1 MTRFVASDRS
11 QPFLLP
17 PDLRDWVPENDLAH
31 FIVEAV
37 ERVDMSTFKVN
48 ARGSGSEQYNPRMML
63 ALLIYCYA
71 NGIFGSRRIE
81 RATYRDVGVRFVT
94 ANTHPDHD
102 TICAFRRENGA
113 AFAACFLK
121 VLELA
126 RELKLLKVGTVS
138 VDGTKIDANASTYR
152 SVRYDRACALREQLQ
167 GEIAEL
173 MKKAESAD
181 ASGETDPQALP
192 AEIARREALKA
203 HLDAACARLEAE
215 AKARAQAER
224 ADYERR
230 KAAHETDGRNGG
242 GKPPSPP
249 SATPAPERQ
258 SNLTDPDS
266 RLMRKNKR
274 SAYRQSYNAQAAV
287 DADGSQLVLAARVSQ
302 SASDANELVATV
314 DAIPAPLGTASC
326 VLGDTGYAN
335 GGEVATL
342 EARGMG
348 GAGGDAGTGQASAT
362 RLPSGA
368 CPGEARGG
376 AEGAVAQGDEGQAR
390 RGCGTRQIQVAQAD
404 GGAGVRHHQERARL
418 PPVPAAQPGQGG
430 AGVAAR
436 DARLQRQASAQP
448 DGGGQGC
455 LNRGQSA
462 PLNRPQRL
470 GKDKTGNGTAPRR
483 NERGAPGEPGALPY
497 RKRRYHPLNSLPTR
511 SPTRC

>member
-17 PDLRDWVPENDLAH
+17 PDLRDWVPESDLAH
-31 FIVEAV
+31 FIVAGV
-37 ERVDMSTFKVN
+37 ERVDMSAFKVN

-81 RATYRDVGVRFVT
+81 RATYRDVGVRFVS

-113 AFAACFLK
+113 AFAECFLK

-126 RELKLLKVGTVS
+126 RELKLLKVGTIS

-167 GEIAEL
+167 GEIAGL
-173 MKKAESAD
+173 MKQAESAD
-181 ASGETDPQALP
+181 ASGETDPQTLP

-249 SATPAPERQ
+249 STTPAPERQ

-314 DAIPAPLGTASC
+314 DAIPAPLGMASC
-326 VLGDTGYAN
+326 VLADTGYAN

-342 EARGMG
+342 EARG
-348 GAGGDAGTGQASAT
+348 TEVLVAT
-362 RLPSGA
+362 
-368 CPGEARGG
+368 PGRAK
-376 AEGAVAQGDEGQAR
+376 R
-390 RGCGTRQIQVAQAD
+390 RPHDFR
-404 GGAGVRHHQERARL
+404 
-418 PPVPAAQPGQGG
+418 PVPAQENPVAEPKAPWLKAMKAKLEG
-430 AGVAAR
+430 AAAR
-436 DARLQRQASAQP
+436 AKYKLRKQTVEPVFGIIKSVLGFRQFRLRSLAKVELEWQLVTLAYNAK
-448 DGGGQGC
+448 
-455 LNRGQSA
+455 
-462 PLNRPQRL
+462 RL
-470 GKDKTGNGTAPRR
+470 
-483 NERGAPGEPGALPY
+483 
-497 RKRRYHPLNSLPTR
+497 HSLMAAAKVA
-511 SPTRC
+511 